1 MCTEHIM
8 TNRLVEKDM
17 GSEKQQKKSET
28 NAAHKKLRM
37 EALHFQNL
45 KNHKTKVIQK

>member
-1 MCTEHIM
+1 MWIEYIM
-8 TNRLVEKDM
+8 TSRLVEKDI
-17 GSEKQQKKSET
+17 GLEKQQKKSEMT
-28 NAAHKKLRM
+28 AAHKKLCM